1 MYEKA
6 EYWICIFTTG
16 YYLCCTLSPY
26 RFAESA
32 ILHDFLAVLQGALK
46 PKDRQYIIR
55 LTNKQHKL
63 GAGGDVCEK
72 HCKNRVMEGHP

>member
-1 MYEKA
+1 MKCVPTWDA
-6 EYWICIFTTG
+6 FCFTHFTSMLYW
-16 YYLCCTLSPY
+16 
-26 RFAESA
+26 FAESA

-46 PKDRQYIIR
+46 QKDRQYIIR

>member
-32 ILHDFLAVLQGALK
+32 ILHDFLTVLRGALK
-46 PKDRQYIIR
+46 EKDRHYIIK
-55 LTNKQHKL
+55 LTNSHQNL
-63 GAGGDVCEK
+63 AQE
-72 HCKNRVMEGHP
+72 ET

>member
-1 MYEKA
+1 MKCVPTWDA
-6 EYWICIFTTG
+6 FCFAHFIPSI
-16 YYLCCTLSPY
+16 Y
-26 RFAESA
+26 RLAQSA